1 MKTWTKYII
10 TFLIVALG
18 AVVFYF
24 KVYIPKTTYQIISPK
39 IGSLNVQA
47 YGIGSVDAKD
57 IYTISAQTGGRITSI
72 FTDEGLW
79 VKKGDLI
86 AEIDPVDLP
95 VLLGEAKAL
104 LAKVEYESLAAKKE
118 VQSLNAQKE
127 LIKISY
133 ERYEKLY
140 KQKYAAKA
148 EYDKANADLQSIN
161 AQIGASSAHISS
173 SEAEVSRVQK
183 SIEAIEV
190 KLSRLKL
197 YAPVDG
203 YVISKDAQVSQ
214 TVLPAQAIV
223 KIVDTKTVWVKA
235 YIDEQISGKIQLG
248 QKVEITLRSQ
258 SDKIFAGR
266 VQRISA
272 ISDAVTQER
281 EINISF
287 DHLPLPFYI
296 NEQAQVAITTEK
308 FDNIMTIDATLLSQ
322 ENGTNGVWIA
332 KDSHAYFQELEI
344 IARSGK
350 LVGVKSGVDEST
362 KIIVLNPKKKPLS
375 EGMGIHL

>member
-1 MKTWTKYII
+1 MKTWTKYLIA
-10 TFLIVALG
+10 FLIVAL
-18 AVVFYF
+18 VIVSFYF
-24 KVYIPKTTYQIISPK
+24 KVYIPKTTYQTVSPVK
-39 IGSLNVQA
+39 ASLNVQVF
-47 YGIGSVDAKD
+47 GIGNVDAKD
-57 IYTISAQTGGRITSI
+57 IYTISAQTGGRITNI
-72 FTDEGLW
+72 LRDEGLW

-95 VLLGEAKAL
+95 SLLAEAKASL
-104 LAKVEYESLAAKKE
+104 IKVKYESIATIKE
-118 VQSLNAQKE
+118 FQSLNAQKT

-148 EYDKANADLQSIN
+148 EYDKANADLQSID
-161 AQIGASSAHISS
+161 AQIAASNARISS
-173 SEAEVSRVQK
+173 SEAEILKVQK

-190 KLSRLKL
+190 KLSRLKI

-203 YVISKDAQVSQ
+203 YVISKDAQISQ
-214 TVLPAQAIV
+214 TVLPAQSIV

-235 YIDEQISGKIQLG
+235 YIDEQISGKIQVG
-248 QKVEITLRSQ
+248 QKVAITLRSQ
-258 SDKIFAGR
+258 SDKIFAGN

-287 DHLPLPFYI
+287 DSLPIPFYI

-308 FDNIMTIDATLLSQ
+308 FDDILTIDATLLCQ
-322 ENGTNGVWIA
+322 ENGKSGIWIA
-332 KDSHAYFQELEI
+332 KNSHAYFQELEI
-344 IARSGK
+344 IARSDK
-350 LVGVKSGVDEST
+350 LIGVRSGLDEST
-362 KIIVLNPKKKPLS
+362 KIIILNPKKKPLS